1 MQDAR
6 SVASTNI
13 AKVFRRFPELDPPSL
28 EATELE
34 PRDAALARAIER
46 SARRRWLTIA
56 AVVEHASNRPFA
68 KLEAPVAASLLVGAS
83 QLLLFD
89 RLPDHAVID
98 CAVEWTR
105 HGGKR
110 PRATGFVNAVLRKI
124 VKLRGSLEESGELGC
139 ASHLPRSDGSWWHL
153 TEEVFSGT
161 APQTGFANKVWE
173 RLNEQ
178 LGNDMALPFAYNAL
192 TEPPLIVTVQSGGIL
207 PQVVTPHETTG
218 FGVVPPQQDVKSL
231 LAQSPELR
239 VQDPTS
245 AAALEMLCSL
255 EQTPQ
260 RILDLCA
267 GRGTKTRQLRELFPN
282 AMIGA
287 TEPNEMRRAFLQEIA
302 DELNVS
308 VYEPGEDGP
317 REPFDLVVADVP
329 CSNSGV
335 FARRPEAKYRYDKK
349 HIASLVELQRSI
361 VVDGIAVLN
370 KGGYLLYATCSID
383 REENGSQVAWM
394 KSKRQ
399 LSLIDQT
406 IAMPSGAPKSDPAQW
421 HDGGFAALLQRK
433 G

>member
-6 SVASTNI
+6 SVTSASI
-13 AKVFRRFPELDPPSL
+13 ASAFKRFPELDPPSL
-28 EATELE
+28 DTDALA
-34 PRDAALARAIER
+34 PRDATLARAIDR
-46 SARRRWLTIA
+46 AVRRRWLTLG
-56 AVVEHASNRPFA
+56 AVIEYASNRPLD

-124 VKLRGSLEESGELGC
+124 VKLRGSLEKSGELGC
-139 ASHLPRSDGSWWHL
+139 ASHLPRSDGTWLHL
-153 TEEVFSGT
+153 TEEVFCG
-161 APQTGFANKVWE
+161 AAGQTGFANKVWSRIE
-173 RLNEQ
+173 KQ
-178 LGNDMALPFAYNAL
+178 LGVDMVLQFAYNAM
-192 TEPPLIVTVQSGGIL
+192 TEPPLIVTVQSGGVL

-218 FGVVPPQQDVKSL
+218 FGVVPSQQDVQSL

-245 AAALEMLCSL
+245 SAAVEMLRNL
-255 EQTPQ
+255 EHSPK

-267 GRGTKTRQLRELFPN
+267 GRGTKTRQLRALFPN

-287 TEPNEMRRAFLQEIA
+287 TEPNDMRRESLRAIA
-302 DELNVS
+302 SDLKITL
-308 VYEPGEDGP
+308 YEPGGDGP
-317 REPFDLVVADVP
+317 NEPFDLVVADVP

-335 FARRPEAKYRYDKK
+335 FARRPEAKYRYDEK

-361 VVDGIAVLN
+361 VIDGVAVLN
-370 KGGYLLYATCSID
+370 KSGFLLYATCSID
-383 REENGSQVAWM
+383 RDENGSQVAWM

-406 IAMPSGAPKSDPAQW
+406 ITMPWGTPKSDSAQW

-433 G
+433 D